1 MFCGEEYD
9 GIIKNVETRRLCLE
23 KCVNR
28 EILKFDGLKSY
39 FLSENVS
46 EARAKCLKKHYN
58 NPMTKLYVTFDQAVV
73 SVFTIFIKLLQ
84 SEALLIR
91 YLHSEQ
97 ATEKGVLHGKEKQN

>member
-39 FLSENVS
+39 FLSEKFS

-97 ATEKGVLHGKEKQN
+97 ATEKGCSPW